1 MTRKFTALAVAVTL
15 AATALAPAT
24 AQAQDHREG
33 AYGRYYDHGY
43 DDHRGYGGRDYDHS
57 GYGGRYYD
65 HRRRHYRDRDDDH
78 GDAVAAGVIGLVLG
92 LALGAASSQPRQP
105 QARCY
110 DNYRRCDSPQGYSQ
124 DSDTQGYGRPYA
136 QDYRAAPPPYQQ
148 NQCTRRERQWDRYA
162 NQYVVVDVP
171 C

>member
-1 MTRKFTALAVAVTL
+1 MTHKFTTLAVAIAL
-15 AATALAPAT
+15 AATALAPAS
-24 AQAQDHREG
+24 AQAQDRRDG
-33 AYGRYYDHGY
+33 YSGRHYDHGY
-43 DDHRGYGGRDYDHS
+43 NDHRSYGGRD
-57 GYGGRYYD
+57 YD

-110 DNYRRCDSPQGYSQ
+110 DNYRRCDGPQGYSQ
-124 DSDTQGYGRPYA
+124 GYGQPYYDQGQPYA
-136 QDYRAAPPPYQQ
+136 QDYNSAPPPYQQ